1 MIYVLCTFLIG
12 LTIILYAIFTAPN
25 NPNETQLTNAYVV
38 YFQPNISIESKRII
52 RTNVNPIMSSSDT
65 FMYNIEDIFLHIK
78 DDLPNSDLSI
88 LTILEKRG
96 IDCIEI

>member
-1 MIYVLCTFLIG
+1 MFYLLCTFLIG
-12 LTIILYAIFTAPN
+12 LAIIIYAILTAPN
-25 NPNETQLTNAYVV
+25 NPNEMHPANAYVV
-38 YFQPNISIESKRII
+38 YYQPNISIESKRII

-65 FMYNIEDIFLHIK
+65 FMYNIDDIFLHVK